1 MDVSSMTPER
11 PRLLFLAQTLPFPPD
26 GGVKIRTFNILRLLA
41 RSFDVSGLCFYRRHG
56 GVTEAEVEASVDALR
71 DLADLRAF
79 PIPQEHSRLRLSTDH
94 IRSLATSRVY
104 TAFSY
109 ESKVFRHALEELL
122 ERNRFDLVHAD
133 SLDLAGYFPVLGDLP
148 IACTHHDATSVQ
160 LLRRSETERSRL
172 RAAYIRYQSK
182 RMAEE
187 EAHWCGRV
195 AVNAVVSETDRATL
209 QQRAPNGRFVV
220 VPNGV
225 DTDYFRPENVPTD
238 GIVCVGSVGWFPNRD
253 ALNHLAVDIL
263 PHIRAAGVEPP
274 TRWVGWASPED
285 QALFM
290 DHYGIQLTGHV
301 PDIRPHVASAS
312 CYVVPIR
319 SGGGTRIKILDAW
332 AMGKAV
338 VSTSVGCEGL
348 ETVDGENIL
357 IRDRPEDFALAVR
370 QVLDDEPLRQRLGAA
385 GRELVESRY
394 AWDRIGRSLTEEYLS
409 IIESAGQQPS
419 ENPTAAIR
427 LRQ

>member
-1 MDVSSMTPER
+1 MTRER

-56 GVTEAEVEASVDALR
+56 GVTGADVEASLDALR

-79 PIPQEHSRLRLSTDH
+79 PIPQEHSRVRLFADH
-94 IRSLATSRVY
+94 FRSLATNRVY

-109 ESKVFRHALEELL
+109 ESSVFREALEDLL
-122 ERNRFDLVHAD
+122 GRTRFDLVHAD
-133 SLDLAGYFPVLGDLP
+133 SLDLSGYFPALGNLP

-160 LLRRSETERSRL
+160 LLRRSETETSRL

-187 EAHWCGRV
+187 EARWCGRV

-209 QQRAPNGRFVV
+209 QQRAPRGRFVI

-225 DTDYFRPENVPTD
+225 DTDYFRPVDGPTE

-253 ALNHLAVDIL
+253 ALTHLAVDIL
-263 PHIRAAGVEPP
+263 PHLRAAGVGSA

-285 QALFM
+285 QALFR
-290 DHYGIQLTGHV
+290 DRYGIQMTGRV
-301 PDIRPHVASAS
+301 PDIRPYVASAS

-319 SGGGTRIKILDAW
+319 SGGGTRVKILDAW

-348 ETVDGENIL
+348 DTVDGENIL
-357 IRDRPEDFALAVR
+357 IRDRPEEFAAAVR
-370 QVLDDEPLRQRLGAA
+370 KVLDDEPLRQRLGARA
-385 GRELVESRY
+385 RELVESRY
-394 AWDRIGRSLTEEYLS
+394 AWDRIGRSLTKEYLS
-409 IIESAGQQPS
+409 IIESVGKQQPGS
-419 ENPTAAIR
+419 PSAAMPPSW
-427 LRQ
+427 

>member
-1 MDVSSMTPER
+1 MAERR
-11 PRLLFLAQTLPFPPD
+11 PRLLFLSQTLPFPPD

-41 RSFDVSGLCFYRRHG
+41 RSFEVSGLCFYRRHG
-56 GVTEAEVEASVDALR
+56 GVTDAEVEASVEALR

-79 PIPQEHSRLRLSTDH
+79 PIPQEHSRTRLGWDH
-94 IRSLATSRVY
+94 FRSLLTGRVY
-104 TAFSY
+104 TRFSY
-109 ESKVFRHALEELL
+109 ESRAFRAALEELL
-122 ERNRFDLVHAD
+122 EANRFDLVHAD
-133 SLDLAGYFPVLGDLP
+133 SLDLSVYFPALGNLP

-160 LLRRSETERSRL
+160 LLRRAETEPSKL
-172 RAAYIRYQSK
+172 RAAYIRRQSK
-182 RMAEE
+182 LMAGE
-187 EAHWCGRV
+187 EARWCGRV
-195 AVNAVVSETDRATL
+195 AVNAVVSETDRSTL
-209 QQRAPNGRFVV
+209 QQRAPRGEYVI

-225 DTDYFRPENVPTD
+225 DTEYFQPVSVPTE

-263 PHIRAAGVEPP
+263 PHLRAAGADHP

-290 DHYGIQLTGHV
+290 DRYGIQLTGRV

-312 CYVVPIR
+312 CYIVPIR
-319 SGGGTRIKILDAW
+319 SGGGTRVKILDAW

-357 IRDRPEDFALAVR
+357 IRDRPEEFAAAVR
-370 QVLDDEPLRQRLGAA
+370 MVLDDKPLRQRLGAA

-394 AWDRIGRSLTEEYLS
+394 AWDRIGHILTREYLA
-409 IIESAGQQPS
+409 IIEAADRGTGSPGASKQHSSA
-419 ENPTAAIR
+419 
-427 LRQ
+427 